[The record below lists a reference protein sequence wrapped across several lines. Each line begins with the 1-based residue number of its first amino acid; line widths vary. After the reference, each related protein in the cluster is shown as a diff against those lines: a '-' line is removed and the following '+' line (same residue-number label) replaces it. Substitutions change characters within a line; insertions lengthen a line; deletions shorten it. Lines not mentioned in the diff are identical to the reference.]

1 MPNKSVRLPICINHV
16 RFALQYHRTPINY
29 LLVNL
34 AVADILYATFI
45 APKVVFKLTNV
56 NHPDGV
62 TGTVLCKLLTDGNVA
77 WTGSASSFVTLVAIA
92 IERYYA
98 VMYPHDN
105 KGKLAN
111 FKFKVGHLDI

>member
-1 MPNKSVRLPICINHV
+1 M
-16 RFALQYHRTPINY
+16 
-29 LLVNL
+29 NL

-77 WTGSASSFVTLVAIA
+77 WTGSASSFVTLAAIA

-98 VMYPHDN
+98 VMYPRGN

-111 FKFKVGHLDI
+111 FKLKVGHLDIKTIFKNRKPLPCFYRVLVDTVENTL